1 MSVANP
7 PPLKT
12 RAPGRK
18 GVRVIE
24 LKRENLIR
32 ADAPA
37 PE

>member
-1 MSVANP
+1 MSGANSP
-7 PPLKT
+7 TLKT
-12 RAPGRK
+12 REPGRK

-24 LKRENLIR
+24 PKRENLIR

>member
-12 RAPGRK
+12 CEPGRK
-18 GVRVIE
+18 GVRVID

-32 ADAPA
+32 VDAPA